1 MTTRPRSQ
9 KLAQQVDPSTQL
21 EPEAQQEL
29 DTHVQAARR
38 TQSVTDTSGQEEHIV
53 SSRGVHWMLADGR
66 VESRAE
72 RAGRGV

>member
-1 MTTRPRSQ
+1 MD
-9 KLAQQVDPSTQL
+9 LAEAIEEQ
-21 EPEAQQEL
+21 PEAQQEL

-72 RAGRGV
+72 RAGRGLSV